1 MKKII
6 VVRSPESDFRPEK
19 WITNKVIAALRQTAA
34 DKTRTLNGHEF
45 EVVEVNSGEEFNSM
59 SSQSMFYSDETM
71 TKSFCKGV
79 LGVLDHIADG
89 DVVYFADGWS
99 PAVPVLKFHMHC
111 AGIKA
116 HLTGFFHSSV
126 ETPGDFLYSAGSWVR
141 SLEETLLDCF
151 TETYVATDYGVDLLN
166 STNVNVIGLPVISPQ
181 DTNPAQL
188 RRSLTARAEE
198 AKPVVGWSHRWAEDK
213 RPEDFIELAHRLGD
227 TRTFRVLHPVPL
239 DTAPLYQEAVD
250 AGIEFVLCDTKDKY
264 WTEVAKLSF
273 LFSSATLETFGY
285 SVIDAV
291 VLGAIPVVPNRACY
305 PYMYR
310 DEHLYYTLE
319 DAAQLLSK
327 DWVRHTLFDV
337 LLAPVFVQV
346 NAFEHTITTRLTKLL
361 DNDHYPN

>member
-19 WITNKVIAALRQTAA
+19 WITNKVVNALRHTKVYTQDAPGG
-34 DKTRTLNGHEF
+34 LQF
-45 EVVEVNSGEEFNSM
+45 EVVEVSSGEEFNSM

-79 LGVLDHIADG
+79 LGVLEHIADG

-126 ETPGDFLYSAGSWVR
+126 ETPGDFLYSAGTWVR
-141 SLEETLLDCF
+141 TLEETLLDCF
-151 TETYVATDYGVDLLN
+151 SETYVATEYGVDLLN
-166 STNVNVIGLPVISPQ
+166 TNQAVDIGLPVIMPQ
-181 DTNPAQL
+181 DTTPGYNYQQL
-188 RRSLTARAEE
+188 RDNE

-213 RPEDFIELAHRLGD
+213 RPEDFIELAKRLGD
-227 TRTFRVLHPVPL
+227 IRTFRVLHPVPL
-239 DTAPLYQEAVD
+239 DNAPLYQEAQD
-250 AGIEFVLCDTKDKY
+250 AGIEFVLCDTKEKY
-264 WTEVAKLSF
+264 WTELSKLTF

-291 VLGAIPVVPNRACY
+291 QLGAVPVVPNRACY

-310 DEHLYYTLE
+310 DGFLYETLDQAE
-319 DAAQLLSK
+319 GLLRREGGYCS
-327 DWVRHTLFDV
+327 LFDA
-337 LLAPVFVQV
+337 LLPNTFMQV
-346 NAFEHTITTRLTKLL
+346 NAFEVNIVNRLTKLL
-361 DNDHYPN
+361 DNENYPR